1 MITILYG
8 FLLYFLIICT
18 SLYSTKRIFIYFS
31 FIVHCTGN
39 NLGERKFN
47 LRLDGVSVHMA
58 NKLKKYSILLLLIVG
73 LVFLGIGCTGTKN
86 NEGSSAENVSGA
98 ESASILLKGSDT
110 VLPLAQAEAEEFMA
124 ENSGKSIT
132 VTGGGSGVGIAALI
146 DGEVNIAPASREMTD
161 DEIKSAEAKGIN
173 PVETTIAYDGIT
185 VIVNPSN
192 SVSNLTFDQLR
203 GIYNGSISNWKE
215 VGGADAQI
223 AVISRDSSSG
233 TYKDF
238 QKDVLQGDEYRP
250 DALTQPATG
259 GIVTEV
265 AQNTNAIGY
274 IGFAYIDSSIKAL
287 NLDNGNGSVAP
298 TEESILNGSYPL
310 SRSLY
315 FYTNGEP
322 AGLTKEFTDFVLS
335 EKGQSIVST
344 VGYIPLK
351 K

>member
-1 MITILYG
+1 MG
-8 FLLYFLIICT
+8 VFKFSSII
-18 SLYSTKRIFIYFS
+18 
-31 FIVHCTGN
+31 
-39 NLGERKFN
+39 ERSDFN
-47 LRLDGVSVHMA
+47 MT
-58 NKLKKYSILLLLIVG
+58 NKLKTYAILTLLIIG
-73 LVFLGIGCTGTKN
+73 FVFLAGCAGKN
-86 NEGSSAENVSGA
+86 SESSSPAQETSSEEIPAEKTTVSEA
-98 ESASILLKGSDT
+98 QSITLKGSDT

-124 ENSGKSIT
+124 ENSGKSVT

-161 DEIKSAEAKGIN
+161 DEIKSAESKGIN

-274 IGFAYIDSSIKAL
+274 IGFAYLDSSIKAL
-287 NLDNGNGSVAP
+287 SLDNGNGSVAP

-322 AGLTKEFTDFVLS
+322 SGLIKEFTDFVTS
-335 EKGQSIVST
+335 EKGQKIVST

>member
-1 MITILYG
+1 
-8 FLLYFLIICT
+8 
-18 SLYSTKRIFIYFS
+18 
-31 FIVHCTGN
+31 VHCTGN

-58 NKLKKYSILLLLIVG
+58 NKLKKYSILLLLIIG

-86 NEGSSAENVSGA
+86 NEGSSAENVTGAEPPSAENVSGA

-124 ENSGKSIT
+124 EDSGKSVT

-274 IGFAYIDSSIKAL
+274 IGFAYLDSSIKAL
-287 NLDNGNGSVAP
+287 SLDNGNGSVAP

-322 AGLTKEFTDFVLS
+322 SDLIKEFTDFVTS
-335 EKGQSIVST
+335 EKGQKIVST